1 MASTSQ
7 ADLTED
13 GEKSTPGIDNPI
25 FDNPSQENRTNEND
39 KDERDANDSASNKR
53 RYKELFYTLSSL
65 LSRQCIRKSIL
76 SLPDFVKP

>member
-25 FDNPSQENRTNEND
+25 FDNPSQENRTNESD
-39 KDERDANDSASNKR
+39 KDERDVNDSASNKR
-53 RYKELFYTLSSL
+53 RYK
-65 LSRQCIRKSIL
+65 
-76 SLPDFVKP
+76 D